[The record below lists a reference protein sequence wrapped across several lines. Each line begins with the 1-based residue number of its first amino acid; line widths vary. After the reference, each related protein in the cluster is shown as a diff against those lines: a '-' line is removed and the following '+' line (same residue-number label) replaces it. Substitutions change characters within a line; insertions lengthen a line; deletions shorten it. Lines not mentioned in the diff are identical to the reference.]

1 LASWPHSR
9 SVGGDL
15 AYTSAFSTG
24 ALSIVS
30 AISSLYPLTT
40 IALGRVLQGQRA
52 TRIQLIGIILALG
65 GAGLLGASSQ

>member
-1 LASWPHSR
+1 
-9 SVGGDL
+9 VGGDL

>member
-1 LASWPHSR
+1 MS
-9 SVGGDL
+9 GDL
-15 AYTSAFSTG
+15 AYTSASRTG
-24 ALSIVS
+24 ALGIVA

-65 GAGLLGASSQ
+65 GAGLLGASSR